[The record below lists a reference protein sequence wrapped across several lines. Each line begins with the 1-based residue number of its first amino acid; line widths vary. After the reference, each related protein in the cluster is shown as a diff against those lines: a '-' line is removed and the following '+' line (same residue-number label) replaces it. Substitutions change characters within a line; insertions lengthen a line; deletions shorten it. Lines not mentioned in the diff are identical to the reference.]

1 MNETKTVWHPYPE
14 TQPNFYEP
22 VLITM
27 ERLDGSRFVAIDLLH
42 LVPYLSVG
50 KCWSY
55 ETDEQ
60 IVVAWAEL
68 PEPYTEKVVDMHQD
82 AVIARKYLQ
91 GDPETLKILHIF
103 YEKKDEYR

>member
-1 MNETKTVWHPYPE
+1 MNGTKTVWHPYPE

-68 PEPYTEKVVDMHQD
+68 PQPYKKGTKRCNGTYLNEKSP
-82 AVIARKYLQ
+82 K
-91 GDPETLKILHIF
+91 
-103 YEKKDEYR
+103 